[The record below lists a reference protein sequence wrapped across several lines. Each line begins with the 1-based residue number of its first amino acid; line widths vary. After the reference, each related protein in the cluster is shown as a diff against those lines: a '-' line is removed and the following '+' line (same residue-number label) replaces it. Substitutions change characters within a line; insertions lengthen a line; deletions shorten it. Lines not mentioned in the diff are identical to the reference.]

1 MPINRPVRKLTALV
15 LAGAAVAVA
24 TGTGTGTEALGARCG
39 ARPVSAI
46 AAKQGNPSAVP
57 PILRRA
63 RPSERAEIGRAEA
76 QERQRFYYDPPAGA
90 RYSGAAL
97 NVFAK

>member
-1 MPINRPVRKLTALV
+1 MPINRPGRKLTALV

-24 TGTGTGTEALGARCG
+24 TGTGTEARGAQSC

-46 AAKQGNPSAVP
+46 ADNQGHPSGVP

-63 RPSERAEIGRAEA
+63 RPSELAEIGRAEA
-76 QERQRFYYDPPAGA
+76 QKRQRFYYDPPADA
-90 RYSGAAL
+90 RYSSAVL
-97 NVFAK
+97 NVSAK